1 MQEFVIVTI
10 LKIFIVL
17 AVFGFL
23 AAFTT
28 YIERKIL
35 AYFQRRLGPS
45 NVGPFGILQLLADG
59 IKLFTKEDFVPAN
72 ANKVIFLIA
81 PLIVSV
87 YQIARTRKGEG
98 LDGVG
103 VLSAVKQENE
113 RMQMLVQRDNE
124 SIIRVMREANS
135 NIMEY
140 VKEYNNAIVAGLGE
154 TYKGQHQQLK
164 DIEGRINSVL
174 KSNDIRL
181 DKINLTL
188 QSSMEKLQ
196 NSNEKKLEQMRLTVD
211 EKLQSTLE
219 KRISTSFTQVSER
232 LEQVYKGLG
241 EMRTLAGDVG
251 DLKKVLSNVKTRGTW
266 GEVQLGNLLE
276 QMLSDR
282 KSVV

>member
-1 MQEFVIVTI
+1 MLTI
-10 LKIFIVL
+10 ILLVVL
-17 AVFGFL
+17 AIMTMVS
-23 AAFTT
+23 
-28 YIERKIL
+28 
-35 AYFQRRLGPS
+35 LG
-45 NVGPFGILQLLADG
+45 
-59 IKLFTKEDFVPAN
+59 
-72 ANKVIFLIA
+72 
-81 PLIVSV
+81 VSV

-266 GEVQLGNLLE
+266 GEVQL
-276 QMLSDR
+276 
-282 KSVV
+282 